1 MLNLTKYAKCG
12 RNVNVYVKIDR
23 LNGCGIGRI
32 SQRNDQRSMAKIIIQ
47 IYEVQT
53 PSEADKLLD
62 LGVDHIGSVI
72 VSKASLKVPAIL
84 ETIRLIQDRGGK
96 STLIP
101 LFDDLDAISFMLDY
115 YGPDIVHFCE
125 VITLGNGLS
134 DFCKRLVQMQKSI
147 KNRFPGIKIMR
158 SIPISKTRNRAPV
171 ETSELACLFEPVS
184 DYFLTDTLIT
194 DPSGS
199 VFDLQP
205 VKGFV
210 GITGQICDWGTAA
223 KLVQT
228 SRIPVI
234 LGGGICPENVF
245 NGIVNVLP
253 AGVDSCTG
261 TNAVDPKGRP
271 VRFKKD
277 LLKVKHLIEETRRAE
292 KKLDTAEPGRSE

>member
-1 MLNLTKYAKCG
+1 MT
-12 RNVNVYVKIDR
+12 
-23 LNGCGIGRI
+23 
-32 SQRNDQRSMAKIIIQ
+32 KIIIQ

-53 PSEADKLLD
+53 PSEAEELMD

-72 VSKASLKVPAIL
+72 VSKASLKIPAIR
-84 ETIRLIQDRGGK
+84 ETIRLVQENGGK

-101 LFDDLDAISFMLDY
+101 LFDDFDAISLMLDY
-115 YGPDIVHFCE
+115 YAPDIVHFCD
-125 VITLGNGLS
+125 VITLGGGLS
-134 DFCKRLVQMQKSI
+134 DFCNKLVLLQKGI
-147 KNRFPGIKIMR
+147 RNRFPGIKIMR
-158 SIPISKTRNRAPV
+158 SIPISQTRNPAPV
-171 ETSELACLFEPVS
+171 ETFELARLFEPVS

-210 GITGQICDWGTAA
+210 GVTGQICDWGTAA
-223 KLVQT
+223 KLVQS

-234 LGGGICPENVF
+234 LGGGIHHDNVF

-261 TNAVDPKGRP
+261 TNAVDAKGRP
-271 VRFKKD
+271 IRFKKD
-277 LLKVKHLIEETRRAE
+277 LLKVKHLIEETHRAE
-292 KKLDTAEPGRSE
+292 KELDTVEPGRPGYS